1 MCKTLQNGNFMV
13 MKTDKNIV
21 NKKEP
26 KKKLSL
32 LERVMKAKIDPEFKK
47 LHLLLE
53 PHEIPLHIS

>member
-1 MCKTLQNGNFMV
+1 ML
-13 MKTDKNIV
+13 

-26 KKKLSL
+26 KKKLGR
-32 LERVMKAKIDPEFKK
+32 LEIILKTKIDPAFKN